1 MLLLVAINK
10 LSLSHGIGGIKINS
24 NRIIQK
30 KISSSRNKN
39 KRTETSNDDKRSHQ
53 HHKLLTIRNTKFIN
67 SKFTSQ
73 IKENQSWSQ
82 SKTQTLLLLQY
93 PLPHQYPDLFE
104 SIDYNRSHKL
114 SYMANTNEN
123 LFVQITSMGIQ

>member
-1 MLLLVAINK
+1 MVSAQSK
-10 LSLSHGIGGIKINS
+10 STAV
-24 NRIIQK
+24 RAF
-30 KISSSRNKN
+30 KN
-39 KRTETSNDDKRSHQ
+39 QQQSERSKSAAAAETRTKEQQLEMT
-53 HHKLLTIRNTKFIN
+53 TKEVVNIIN